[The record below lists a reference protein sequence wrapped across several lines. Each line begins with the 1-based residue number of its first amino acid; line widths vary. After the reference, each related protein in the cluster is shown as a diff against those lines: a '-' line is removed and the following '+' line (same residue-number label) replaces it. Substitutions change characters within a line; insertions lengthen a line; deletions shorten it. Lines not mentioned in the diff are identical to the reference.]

1 MLLLAGFFDDSP
13 DGTRAAKGF
22 WMTPSTAAS
31 TRNGNNNES
40 ALKLNLKLGRI
51 LGIDVYL
58 HVTFLLLLGLIAS
71 AHAVAGG
78 SLAAGLN
85 SVTFLAAIFLCV
97 LLHEFGHALMARRY
111 GIQTL
116 DITLLP
122 IGGVARLE
130 RMPNKPVQELWVAL
144 AGPGV
149 NVVIAAVLAAWL
161 TMTSSWSALTSLSST
176 SGPFAER
183 LLVVNVMLVL
193 FNLLPAFPM
202 DGGRVLRALLA
213 TRLDYARATR
223 IAARTGQVMAVVF
236 VIAGLFSNPFLLL
249 IAFFV
254 WMGAVQENRSVQ
266 VRAGVSGH
274 AVGAAMLTQ
283 FTTLGV
289 YDRLERAVE
298 LVMAGWQQ
306 DFPVMEEDRV
316 VGVLTREDLMA
327 ALKTGGLQGLVCDVM
342 RREFVQVDESELLEA
357 VMFDR
362 KALESTVVPVMR
374 DRRLVGL
381 LTAENL
387 GEFLTIQS
395 ALNPNRTTV

>member
-1 MLLLAGFFDDSP
+1 
-13 DGTRAAKGF
+13 
-22 WMTPSTAAS
+22 
-31 TRNGNNNES
+31 
-40 ALKLNLKLGRI
+40 
-51 LGIDVYL
+51 
-58 HVTFLLLLGLIAS
+58 
-71 AHAVAGG
+71 
-78 SLAAGLN
+78 
-85 SVTFLAAIFLCV
+85 
-97 LLHEFGHALMARRY
+97 
-111 GIQTL
+111 
-116 DITLLP
+116 
-122 IGGVARLE
+122 
-130 RMPNKPVQELWVAL
+130 MPNKPVQELWVAL

-183 LLVVNVMLVL
+183 LLAVNVMLVL

-213 TRLDYARATR
+213 MRLDYARATR
-223 IAARTGQVMAVVF
+223 IAARTGQVMAVGF
-236 VIAGLFSNPFLLL
+236 AIAGLFSNPFLLL

-254 WMGAVQENRSVQ
+254 WMGAAQENRSVQ

-283 FTTLGV
+283 FATLGI

-306 DFPVMEEDRV
+306 DFPVLEEDRV

-327 ALKTGGLQGLVCDVM
+327 ALKSRGLQSLVCDVM
-342 RREFVQVDESELLEA
+342 RREFVQVDESDFLEA
-357 VMFDR
+357 AMFDR
-362 KALESTVVPVMR
+362 KALESNVVPVMR

-381 LTAENL
+381 LTAENI

-395 ALNPNRTTV
+395 ALNLNRATV

>member
-1 MLLLAGFFDDSP
+1 
-13 DGTRAAKGF
+13 
-22 WMTPSTAAS
+22 MTPSTAAS
-31 TRNGNNNES
+31 TRSGNNNES

>member
-13 DGTRAAKGF
+13 DGTRAAESF